1 MSTSR
6 TNTSPR
12 GYSLDKLQSCQS
24 RVEVL
29 DATNFLP
36 LSDTNP
42 PPVFLTRLC
51 LSLHLS
57 VETHHFCQ
65 HESVTSRSYLLN
77 SDFSH
82 FRPRVGAVGDW
93 RSHPIIIPIVPLLS
107 FPFLSSAPLFS
118 PSLPFPYFFLSLK
131 RIICFPD
138 FLHVFPVFWFMFH
151 TFPVLCKGRSFP
163 SWFSDY
169 TFYLFKGSFFLLL
182 TFLWSR
188 IMEYTTKTI
197 MSCCPADRGRAAG
210 WTSVHV
216 SCKKLPSGG
225 PEVQEHGLTL
235 TVSCV
240 YISKHNSHL

>member
-29 DATNFLP
+29 DVTNFLP

-42 PPVFLTRLC
+42 PQCFWPVSVCHC
-51 LSLHLS
+51 LSPWRHTTFVNMKVWPPVPTSWTLTFPTFAPELERWGIGAPILS
-57 VETHHFCQ
+57 
-65 HESVTSRSYLLN
+65 L
-77 SDFSH
+77 
-82 FRPRVGAVGDW
+82 FRLFP
-93 RSHPIIIPIVPLLS
+93 S

-197 MSCCPADRGRAAG
+197 MSCCPADRGRAGG